1 MKERLSKKD
10 IVKRLSAKTGLSER
24 FLNNFINALLEE
36 MKNSLD
42 LGEKIKI
49 INFGTFEVKK
59 SKDRIGKDFKTGE
72 PIRVPGLRKV
82 FFYPA
87 PELKNLINEKE
98 GSDRT

>member
-1 MKERLSKKD
+1 MKNRLSKKEV
-10 IVKRLSAKTGLSER
+10 VKRLSAETGLSER
-24 FLNNFINALLEE
+24 FLNTFINSLLEE
-36 MKNSLD
+36 MKNLLD

-49 INFGTFEVKK
+49 INFGTFEVKR
-59 SKDRIGKDFKTGE
+59 SKDRIGKNFKTGE

-98 GSDRT
+98 GSNRT